1 MKTLVVRDPAAE
13 AAGLIARSVVAGGQ
27 IALTGGTTP
36 RAAYERLAS
45 MGLDWSRCTLWFGDE
60 RAVPPDEENSN
71 FRMARESLLDPLGAD
86 APETKRIEGELGAE
100 AAACRYEHELRGV
113 FGEDLP
119 ELDLLLLGM
128 GPDGHVASL
137 FPGKPALDEL
147 DRLVVAVP
155 EAGHEPFVPRVT
167 LTLPVLNA
175 SRQVLF
181 LVTGESKADPA
192 ARAFGPDPDPTLPAS
207 LVRPRSGRITVLLD
221 EAAAAGL

>member
-1 MKTLVVRDPAAE
+1 M
-13 AAGLIARSVVAGGQ
+13 
-27 IALTGGTTP
+27 
-36 RAAYERLAS
+36 
-45 MGLDWSRCTLWFGDE
+45 
-60 RAVPPDEENSN
+60 
-71 FRMARESLLDPLGAD
+71 
-86 APETKRIEGELGAE
+86 
-100 AAACRYEHELRGV
+100 
-113 FGEDLP
+113 P

-167 LTLPVLNA
+167 LTLPALNA

-192 ARAFGPDPDPTLPAS
+192 ARAFSPDPDPALPAS